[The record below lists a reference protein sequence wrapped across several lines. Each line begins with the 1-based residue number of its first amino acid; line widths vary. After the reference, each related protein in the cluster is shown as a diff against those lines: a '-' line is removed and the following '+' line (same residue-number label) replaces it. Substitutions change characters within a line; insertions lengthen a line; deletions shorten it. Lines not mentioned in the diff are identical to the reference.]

1 MSHVSAPR
9 RSPLVRL
16 LENYVLDAI
25 GELSAEDAAQSAAL
39 VRAVFKTRAPWRSV
53 VEEQFGL
60 VEELGE
66 QLCALWAQNREVAAS
81 HGTQLA
87 ARDFAILVVD
97 ENFSDTLEMLATE
110 IGHSSDPDD

>member
-1 MSHVSAPR
+1 MSNASPPR

-16 LENYVLDAI
+16 LEDYVLDAI
-25 GELSAEDAAQSAAL
+25 GELPDDEAAQVAVL
-39 VRAVFKTRAPWRSV
+39 VRAVFKTSAPWRVV

-60 VEELGE
+60 ADELRG
-66 QLCALWAQNREVAAS
+66 QLSTLWAQNRGVVESQGAKL
-81 HGTQLA
+81 T